1 MTGPAWLVAAGVGG
15 AVTGLALLVPTRTL
29 LRRHDADPPW
39 YSATVAFAAVAV
51 TAALAA
57 VTAWRAQDAAVLAA
71 TLCLAALAAPLATVD
86 LAVARLPDLL
96 VLPGYT
102 ATAASL
108 TATSVHSGG
117 WPDLGRA
124 VLASAALGGV
134 CLLVAVLADGQMGLG
149 DVKLAALI
157 GLAASA
163 RSWTAVLAAG
173 FAAFALAAVTGLI
186 LVLARRASMR
196 TRQPFGPYLLAGG
209 LLALLA

>member
-1 MTGPAWLVAAGVGG
+1 MTGPVWLVAAGVGG
-15 AVTGLALLVPTRTL
+15 AAAGLALLAPTRTL
-29 LRRHDADPPW
+29 LRRHDADPRW
-39 YSATVAFAAVAV
+39 YAATVAAAAVAV

-57 VTAWRAQDAAVLAA
+57 AAAWRAQDAAVLAA

-102 ATAASL
+102 ATAAAL
-108 TATSVHSGG
+108 AAASVHSGE
-117 WPDLGRA
+117 WPDLGR
-124 VLASAALGGV
+124 
-134 CLLVAVLADGQMGLG
+134 
-149 DVKLAALI
+149 
-157 GLAASA
+157 
-163 RSWTAVLAAG
+163 AVLAAG
-173 FAAFALAAVTGLI
+173 FAAFALAAVTGLV